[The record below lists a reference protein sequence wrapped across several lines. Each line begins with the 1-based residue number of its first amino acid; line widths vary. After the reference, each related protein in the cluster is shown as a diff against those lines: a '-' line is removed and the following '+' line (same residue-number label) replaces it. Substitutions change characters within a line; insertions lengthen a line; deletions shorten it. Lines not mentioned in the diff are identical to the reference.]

1 MEDLGDFLRSR
12 RARVAPESAGLPV
25 SARRR
30 VPGLRREE
38 VAQLAGISVEYYQ
51 RLEQGRSAAPSPEVL
66 DALARVLRLDAA
78 ERTHLRAL
86 ARPPRRTEGA
96 APAAL
101 RPGLRRMIDH
111 MGQVGA
117 AVLNDHFDIV
127 AANALGATLFAPVIA
142 FPGADPG
149 APPNIARHIFLDP
162 AAADFYLGWDEVA
175 SVTAAQ
181 LRLVRGLL
189 PDDAE
194 LGALIAELDAASPSF
209 RSCWASGDV
218 ELRAAG
224 TKVVRHPEHGVLHLH
239 YENLDLPGDPHHRVV
254 VLSPEQDAATAAVWA
269 RLSRAGGPPG
279 SGRTPAGRRR

>member
-12 RARVAPESAGLPV
+12 RARVAPKSAGLT
-25 SARRR
+25 SGARRR

-51 RLEQGRSAAPSPEVL
+51 RLEQGRSGAPSPEVL
-66 DALARVLRLDAA
+66 DALARVLRLDAV
-78 ERTHLRAL
+78 ERAHLLSL
-86 ARPPRRTEGA
+86 AHPPRRTERA
-96 APAAL
+96 APAGL
-101 RPGLRRMIDH
+101 RPELRRMIDH
-111 MGQVGA
+111 MGEVGA

-127 AANALGATLFAPVIA
+127 AANALGAVLFAPVLA
-142 FPGADPG
+142 SPCAAPGT
-149 APPNIARHIFLDP
+149 PPNLARHIFLDP
-162 AAADFYLGWDEVA
+162 RAADFYLDWDEVA

-189 PDDAE
+189 PQDAE
-194 LGALIAELDAASPSF
+194 LAGLIAELDAGSPSF
-209 RSCWASGDV
+209 RANWATGDV

-254 VLSPEQDAATAAVWA
+254 VLSPEPDPATVAAWP
-269 RLSRAGGPPG
+269 RLTRADGSPA